1 MAKLRC
7 PVCGATHKGDPAT
20 CRLCGASMFDE
31 ATLPGSVGVRTAP
44 PKKKGLS
51 GLFLLAIVGVL
62 LIAALAIFF
71 GFGGSDELVDRART
85 EVPALQGGS
94 DGWQTVD
101 DGDGAFTVELPGEA
115 EKGFVPFGPADDG
128 RAEQWVAVVGDETE
142 LTVAYTGV
150 AVSDELRA
158 EESLA
163 ELASDWAITL
173 GGTLDDVEE
182 EVSFKGYPGLIVT
195 IDDLSYNDESATARA
210 LLVLRGETLYIAQSL
225 SIYKDHPQFNRM
237 ANSLTFTS

>member
-1 MAKLRC
+1 M
-7 PVCGATHKGDPAT
+7 
-20 CRLCGASMFDE
+20 SDE
-31 ATLPGSVGVRTAP
+31 PTLPGSVAVRTAP

-85 EVPALQGGS
+85 EVPALRAGSS

-101 DGDGAFTVELPGEA
+101 DGDGGFTVELPGEP

-128 RAEQWVAVVGDETE
+128 RAEQWVAVVGTETE

-150 AVSDELRA
+150 PVSDDLRA
-158 EESLA
+158 EEALA

-173 GGTLDDVEE
+173 GGSLDDVEE

-195 IDDLSYNDESATARA
+195 IEDLSYDGQSATARA
-210 LLVLRGETLYIAQSL
+210 LLVLRGETVYIAQSL
-225 SIYKDHPQFNRM
+225 SIYKDHPQFSRM